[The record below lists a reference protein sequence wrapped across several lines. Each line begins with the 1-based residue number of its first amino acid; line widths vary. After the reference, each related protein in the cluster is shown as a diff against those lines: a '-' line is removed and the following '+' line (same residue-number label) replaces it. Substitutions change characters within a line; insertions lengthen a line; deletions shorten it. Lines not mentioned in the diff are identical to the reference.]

1 MMHLRGALPGPEL
14 VGPPGR
20 PQALQPP
27 PEPCHLLPAITP
39 PLRDLARFVA
49 GVGPRL
55 LLARV
60 WEPCADRSK
69 RARWGRREGRILAR
83 RRRVNERL
91 AAMREEGGEGGVKD
105 VAEAS
110 EDTARKKQTQESK
123 QRLARLNEE
132 HRSDLTNIQLGG
144 DDRENK
150 RRVEEEDRHQ
160 ELRGKL
166 LAEAEHSA
174 RQNASVA
181 MRWADLFSYEVP
193 QELFEEIRKQRAS
206 CNMIIESK
214 EQLIQ
219 EMKAELKGK
228 DDDYVKSLKRQAD
241 DIDLMISHM
250 SQQFKDMQKSY
261 HEELIEIENAFLQER
276 METLSGNKDEMS
288 QLFEKRNQ
296 REQQFMDMMLEQ
308 AENYQKQLEEL
319 RVIDAEDYNI
329 LKIRL
334 ETDIQNLEQH
344 LETMRATYQLNTEK
358 LEYNYRVLVERDQE
372 NQSTINQQKRK
383 IARQRDL
390 LSNLKTK
397 YGESDKRFQDQN
409 SKLTDEYKRITEQFK
424 DLQIKF
430 RHFKESDTKRY
441 KEVWKMNEEKVA
453 AVVQKV
459 LQADKIVHE
468 HHLGLEWWPP
478 SKETFAAFSFED
490 SNTTTEE
497 LDAEGLTEEEV
508 RKRQMDERLEMPKFA
523 EMNELLLEEALFL
536 ADRKKVED
544 AAGGK
549 PELVERALLE
559 NILQALGV
567 TDAASMDALLA
578 ALTVSGDIDT
588 DQPEMIPLDDVASRL
603 KAFVQSDTAALA
615 SAAAGGS
622 KAVRLAA
629 AKRKQQDKDKEYWER
644 MANVIDPKMRRI
656 WGCLEKNLQAYSKSL
671 AGRQGALRD
680 VQALGKENTELK
692 ILLSQYLSASINE
705 ELQVPP
711 TQLI

>member
-1 MMHLRGALPGPEL
+1 M
-14 VGPPGR
+14 
-20 PQALQPP
+20 
-27 PEPCHLLPAITP
+27 
-39 PLRDLARFVA
+39 
-49 GVGPRL
+49 
-55 LLARV
+55 
-60 WEPCADRSK
+60 
-69 RARWGRREGRILAR
+69 
-83 RRRVNERL
+83 NERL

-132 HRSDLTNIQLGG
+132 HRSDLTIIQLGG

-193 QELFEEIRKQRAS
+193 QELFEEIQKQRAS

-241 DIDLMISHM
+241 DIDLMNSHM

-459 LQADKIVHE
+459 LQADKIIHE
-468 HHLGLEWWPP
+468 HHLGLEWRPP

-523 EMNELLLEEALFL
+523 EMKELLLEEALFL

-544 AAGGK
+544 AVGGT

-671 AGRQGALRD
+671 ADRQGALRD

>member
-1 MMHLRGALPGPEL
+1 
-14 VGPPGR
+14 
-20 PQALQPP
+20 
-27 PEPCHLLPAITP
+27 
-39 PLRDLARFVA
+39 
-49 GVGPRL
+49 
-55 LLARV
+55 
-60 WEPCADRSK
+60 
-69 RARWGRREGRILAR
+69 
-83 RRRVNERL
+83 
-91 AAMREEGGEGGVKD
+91 MREEGGEGGVKD

-132 HRSDLTNIQLGG
+132 HRSDLTIIQLGG

-193 QELFEEIRKQRAS
+193 QELFEEIQKQRAS

-459 LQADKIVHE
+459 LQADKIIHE
-468 HHLGLEWWPP
+468 HHLGLEWRPP

-523 EMNELLLEEALFL
+523 EMKELLLEEALFL

-544 AAGGK
+544 AVGGK

-644 MANVIDPKMRRI
+644 MANVIDRKMRRI

-671 AGRQGALRD
+671 ADRQGALRD

>member
-1 MMHLRGALPGPEL
+1 
-14 VGPPGR
+14 
-20 PQALQPP
+20 
-27 PEPCHLLPAITP
+27 
-39 PLRDLARFVA
+39 
-49 GVGPRL
+49 
-55 LLARV
+55 
-60 WEPCADRSK
+60 
-69 RARWGRREGRILAR
+69 
-83 RRRVNERL
+83 
-91 AAMREEGGEGGVKD
+91 MREEGGEGGVKD

-132 HRSDLTNIQLGG
+132 HRSDLTIIQLGG

-193 QELFEEIRKQRAS
+193 QELFEEIQKQRAS

-397 YGESDKRFQDQN
+397 YGESDKWFQDQN

-459 LQADKIVHE
+459 LQADKIIHE
-468 HHLGLEWWPP
+468 HHLGLEWRPP

-508 RKRQMDERLEMPKFA
+508 RKRQMDERLKMPKFA
-523 EMNELLLEEALFL
+523 EMKELLLEEALFL

-544 AAGGK
+544 AVGGK

-671 AGRQGALRD
+671 ADRQGALRD

>member
-1 MMHLRGALPGPEL
+1 M
-14 VGPPGR
+14 
-20 PQALQPP
+20 
-27 PEPCHLLPAITP
+27 
-39 PLRDLARFVA
+39 
-49 GVGPRL
+49 
-55 LLARV
+55 
-60 WEPCADRSK
+60 
-69 RARWGRREGRILAR
+69 
-83 RRRVNERL
+83 NERL

-132 HRSDLTNIQLGG
+132 HRSDLTIIQLGG

-193 QELFEEIRKQRAS
+193 QELFEEIQKQRAS

-459 LQADKIVHE
+459 LQADKIIHE
-468 HHLGLEWWPP
+468 HHLGLEWRPP

-523 EMNELLLEEALFL
+523 EMKELLLEEALFL

-544 AAGGK
+544 AVGGK

-644 MANVIDPKMRRI
+644 MANVIDRKMRRI

-671 AGRQGALRD
+671 ADRQGALRD

>member
-1 MMHLRGALPGPEL
+1 
-14 VGPPGR
+14 
-20 PQALQPP
+20 
-27 PEPCHLLPAITP
+27 
-39 PLRDLARFVA
+39 
-49 GVGPRL
+49 
-55 LLARV
+55 
-60 WEPCADRSK
+60 
-69 RARWGRREGRILAR
+69 
-83 RRRVNERL
+83 
-91 AAMREEGGEGGVKD
+91 MREEGGEGGVKD

-132 HRSDLTNIQLGG
+132 HRSDLTIIQLGG

-193 QELFEEIRKQRAS
+193 QELFEEIQKQRAS

-276 METLSGNKDEMS
+276 METLNGNKDEMS

-468 HHLGLEWWPP
+468 HHLGLEWRPP

-523 EMNELLLEEALFL
+523 EMKELLLEEALFL

-544 AAGGK
+544 AVGGK

-671 AGRQGALRD
+671 ADRQGALRD

>member
-1 MMHLRGALPGPEL
+1 
-14 VGPPGR
+14 
-20 PQALQPP
+20 
-27 PEPCHLLPAITP
+27 
-39 PLRDLARFVA
+39 
-49 GVGPRL
+49 
-55 LLARV
+55 
-60 WEPCADRSK
+60 
-69 RARWGRREGRILAR
+69 
-83 RRRVNERL
+83 
-91 AAMREEGGEGGVKD
+91 MREEGGGGGVKD

-132 HRSDLTNIQLGG
+132 HRSDLTIIQLGG

-193 QELFEEIRKQRAS
+193 QELFEEIQKQRAS

-459 LQADKIVHE
+459 LQADKIIHE
-468 HHLGLEWWPP
+468 HHLGLEWRPP

-523 EMNELLLEEALFL
+523 EMKELLLEEALFL

-544 AAGGK
+544 AVGGK

-615 SAAAGGS
+615 AAAAGGS

-671 AGRQGALRD
+671 ADRQGALRD

>member
-1 MMHLRGALPGPEL
+1 
-14 VGPPGR
+14 
-20 PQALQPP
+20 
-27 PEPCHLLPAITP
+27 
-39 PLRDLARFVA
+39 
-49 GVGPRL
+49 
-55 LLARV
+55 
-60 WEPCADRSK
+60 
-69 RARWGRREGRILAR
+69 
-83 RRRVNERL
+83 
-91 AAMREEGGEGGVKD
+91 MREEGGEGGVKD

-132 HRSDLTNIQLGG
+132 HRSDLTIIQLGG

-193 QELFEEIRKQRAS
+193 QELFEEIQKQRAS

-459 LQADKIVHE
+459 LQADKIIHE
-468 HHLGLEWWPP
+468 HHLGLEWRPP

-523 EMNELLLEEALFL
+523 EMKELLLEEALFL

-544 AAGGK
+544 AVGGK

-559 NILQALGV
+559 HILQALGV

-671 AGRQGALRD
+671 VDRQGALRD

>member
-1 MMHLRGALPGPEL
+1 
-14 VGPPGR
+14 
-20 PQALQPP
+20 
-27 PEPCHLLPAITP
+27 
-39 PLRDLARFVA
+39 
-49 GVGPRL
+49 
-55 LLARV
+55 
-60 WEPCADRSK
+60 
-69 RARWGRREGRILAR
+69 
-83 RRRVNERL
+83 
-91 AAMREEGGEGGVKD
+91 
-105 VAEAS
+105 
-110 EDTARKKQTQESK
+110 
-123 QRLARLNEE
+123 
-132 HRSDLTNIQLGG
+132 
-144 DDRENK
+144 
-150 RRVEEEDRHQ
+150 
-160 ELRGKL
+160 
-166 LAEAEHSA
+166 
-174 RQNASVA
+174 
-181 MRWADLFSYEVP
+181 MRWANLFSYEVP
-193 QELFEEIRKQRAS
+193 QELFEEIQKQRAS

-409 SKLTDEYKRITEQFK
+409 SKLTDEYKRITKQFK

-459 LQADKIVHE
+459 LQADKIIHE
-468 HHLGLEWWPP
+468 HHLGLEWRPP

-523 EMNELLLEEALFL
+523 EMKELLLEEALFL

-544 AAGGK
+544 AVGGK

-567 TDAASMDALLA
+567 T
-578 ALTVSGDIDT
+578 
-588 DQPEMIPLDDVASRL
+588 
-603 KAFVQSDTAALA
+603 
-615 SAAAGGS
+615 
-622 KAVRLAA
+622 
-629 AKRKQQDKDKEYWER
+629 
-644 MANVIDPKMRRI
+644 
-656 WGCLEKNLQAYSKSL
+656 
-671 AGRQGALRD
+671 
-680 VQALGKENTELK
+680 
-692 ILLSQYLSASINE
+692 SQ
-705 ELQVPP
+705 
-711 TQLI
+711 TGM

>member
-1 MMHLRGALPGPEL
+1 M
-14 VGPPGR
+14 
-20 PQALQPP
+20 
-27 PEPCHLLPAITP
+27 
-39 PLRDLARFVA
+39 
-49 GVGPRL
+49 
-55 LLARV
+55 
-60 WEPCADRSK
+60 
-69 RARWGRREGRILAR
+69 
-83 RRRVNERL
+83 
-91 AAMREEGGEGGVKD
+91 
-105 VAEAS
+105 AEAS

-132 HRSDLTNIQLGG
+132 HRSDLTIIQLGG

-193 QELFEEIRKQRAS
+193 QELFEEIQKQRAS

-358 LEYNYRVLVERDQE
+358 LEYNYRVLTERDME
-372 NQSTINQQKRK
+372 NSTTLAQQKRK
-383 IARQRDL
+383 LAR
-390 LSNLKTK
+390 LK
-397 YGESDKRFQDQN
+397 
-409 SKLTDEYKRITEQFK
+409 
-424 DLQIKF
+424 
-430 RHFKESDTKRY
+430 
-441 KEVWKMNEEKVA
+441 
-453 AVVQKV
+453 
-459 LQADKIVHE
+459 
-468 HHLGLEWWPP
+468 
-478 SKETFAAFSFED
+478 
-490 SNTTTEE
+490 
-497 LDAEGLTEEEV
+497 
-508 RKRQMDERLEMPKFA
+508 
-523 EMNELLLEEALFL
+523 
-536 ADRKKVED
+536 D
-544 AAGGK
+544 AA
-549 PELVERALLE
+549 
-559 NILQALGV
+559 
-567 TDAASMDALLA
+567 TDARRRLLVHGS
-578 ALTVSGDIDT
+578 LRPRPPRVS
-588 DQPEMIPLDDVASRL
+588 
-603 KAFVQSDTAALA
+603 
-615 SAAAGGS
+615 
-622 KAVRLAA
+622 
-629 AKRKQQDKDKEYWER
+629 
-644 MANVIDPKMRRI
+644 
-656 WGCLEKNLQAYSKSL
+656 
-671 AGRQGALRD
+671 
-680 VQALGKENTELK
+680 
-692 ILLSQYLSASINE
+692 
-705 ELQVPP
+705 
-711 TQLI
+711 

>member
-1 MMHLRGALPGPEL
+1 
-14 VGPPGR
+14 
-20 PQALQPP
+20 
-27 PEPCHLLPAITP
+27 
-39 PLRDLARFVA
+39 
-49 GVGPRL
+49 
-55 LLARV
+55 
-60 WEPCADRSK
+60 
-69 RARWGRREGRILAR
+69 
-83 RRRVNERL
+83 
-91 AAMREEGGEGGVKD
+91 MREEGGEGGVKD

-132 HRSDLTNIQLGG
+132 HRSDLTIIQLGG

-193 QELFEEIRKQRAS
+193 QELFEEIQKQRAS

-468 HHLGLEWWPP
+468 HHLGLEWRPP

-523 EMNELLLEEALFL
+523 EMKELLLEEALFL

-544 AAGGK
+544 AVGGK

-671 AGRQGALRD
+671 ADRQGALRD

>member
-1 MMHLRGALPGPEL
+1 M
-14 VGPPGR
+14 
-20 PQALQPP
+20 
-27 PEPCHLLPAITP
+27 
-39 PLRDLARFVA
+39 
-49 GVGPRL
+49 
-55 LLARV
+55 
-60 WEPCADRSK
+60 
-69 RARWGRREGRILAR
+69 
-83 RRRVNERL
+83 NERL

-132 HRSDLTNIQLGG
+132 HRSDLTIIQLGG

-193 QELFEEIRKQRAS
+193 QELFEEIQKQRAS

-459 LQADKIVHE
+459 LQADKIIHE
-468 HHLGLEWWPP
+468 HHLGLEWRPP

-523 EMNELLLEEALFL
+523 EMKELLLEEALFL

-544 AAGGK
+544 AVGGK

-671 AGRQGALRD
+671 ADRQGALRD

>member
-1 MMHLRGALPGPEL
+1 
-14 VGPPGR
+14 
-20 PQALQPP
+20 
-27 PEPCHLLPAITP
+27 
-39 PLRDLARFVA
+39 
-49 GVGPRL
+49 
-55 LLARV
+55 
-60 WEPCADRSK
+60 
-69 RARWGRREGRILAR
+69 
-83 RRRVNERL
+83 
-91 AAMREEGGEGGVKD
+91 MREEGGEGGVKD

-132 HRSDLTNIQLGG
+132 HRSDLTIIQLGG

-193 QELFEEIRKQRAS
+193 QELFEEIQKQRAS

-459 LQADKIVHE
+459 LQADKIIHE
-468 HHLGLEWWPP
+468 HHLGLEWRPP

-523 EMNELLLEEALFL
+523 EMKELLLEEALFL

-544 AAGGK
+544 AVGGK

-671 AGRQGALRD
+671 ADRQGALRD

>member
-1 MMHLRGALPGPEL
+1 M
-14 VGPPGR
+14 
-20 PQALQPP
+20 
-27 PEPCHLLPAITP
+27 LPAITP
-39 PLRDLARFVA
+39 PLRDLAPVVA

-91 AAMREEGGEGGVKD
+91 AALREEGGEGGVKD

-206 CNMIIESK
+206 CDMIIESK

-430 RHFKESDTKRY
+430 RHFKESDTQRY

-468 HHLGLEWWPP
+468 HHLGLEWRPP

-523 EMNELLLEEALFL
+523 EMKELLLEEALFL

-544 AAGGK
+544 AVGGK

-671 AGRQGALRD
+671 ADRQGALRD